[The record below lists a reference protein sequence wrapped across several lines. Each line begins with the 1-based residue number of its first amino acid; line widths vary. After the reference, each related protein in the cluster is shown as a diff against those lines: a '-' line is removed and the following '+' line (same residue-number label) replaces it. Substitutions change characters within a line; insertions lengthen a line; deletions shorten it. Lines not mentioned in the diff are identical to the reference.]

1 MSTVQTRPRSFTYRT
16 SIEWLGARNGRF
28 AAPGRES
35 LVISSPPE
43 FKGEEGFWTP
53 EDLFVGAVEMC
64 LMLTFASY
72 AEKNQLPV
80 DAYYSEATGT
90 LEMKDG
96 KLRFTKI
103 VVMPT
108 IVIGDAAAQPKTLE
122 ILRKAEGDC
131 LVANS
136 ITTEVLVEPKIS
148 VASA

>member
-28 AAPGRES
+28 ASAGRES

-43 FKGEEGFWTP
+43 FKGEDGFWTP
-53 EDLFVGAVEMC
+53 EHLFVGAVEMC

-72 AEKNQLPV
+72 AEKAKLPV
-80 DAYYSEATGT
+80 EAYYSEATGT

-108 IVIGDAAAQPKTLE
+108 IVVEDPALYPQTLE
-122 ILRKAEGDC
+122 VLKKAEGDC

-136 ITTEVLVEPKIS
+136 ITTEVVVEAKIG
-148 VASA
+148 